1 MIKSWIF
8 LRHAVAIN
16 EENPLVHLEIFYV
29 QRRKQLD
36 QLDSFN
42 CEISFFFAYGST
54 FLFDLEDADELVE
67 KMWPQFPQCF
77 SQCLE
82 IESDKKNSGQEEQE
96 KSLLDIF
103 FLLLLEDFNHLFH
116 QLIQQV
122 LEIVFF
128 TRENQESNSLH
139 RIAFMVN
146 DFL

>member
-42 CEISFFFAYGST
+42 CEISFFFANGSA
-54 FLFDLEDADELVE
+54 FLFNLEDADELVE

-77 SQCLE
+77 SQCLK
-82 IESDKKNSGQEEQE
+82 IKSNKKDSGQEE
-96 KSLLDIF
+96 
-103 FLLLLEDFNHLFH
+103 
-116 QLIQQV
+116 
-122 LEIVFF
+122 
-128 TRENQESNSLH
+128 
-139 RIAFMVN
+139 
-146 DFL
+146 